1 MVGYQVEYTEEFEAW
16 WVTLTVAQ
24 QEDFDAVVRL
34 LEAQGPTL
42 GRPHVDRIQGSRLHN
57 LKELRCDSEGAH
69 LRVLFVFDPRRTAIL
84 LLGGD
89 KSGAWQAWYRQAIP
103 RAEQMY
109 ERYLAELRDEG
120 LM

>member
-1 MVGYQVEYTEEFEAW
+1 MGYQVEYTDEFEAW

-57 LKELRCDSEGAH
+57 LKELRCNSERAH
-69 LRVLFVFDPRRTAIL
+69 MRALFVFDARRTAVL

-103 RAEQMY
+103 RAEQLY

-120 LM
+120 L